1 LIGGEDGQGR
11 WLSQGAEERSIE
23 NALPGPGHD
32 RVIDPVGV
40 GPGIGKMV
48 FASGVGHY
56 DDPPPDLHD
65 HCFGDWRHAEF
76 NLGIELHNPA
86 GQQTR
91 SSSSDEVV
99 RSRCPACKTR
109 SSA

>member
-1 LIGGEDGQGR
+1 MRFQA
-11 WLSQGAEERSIE
+11 S
-23 NALPGPGHD
+23 
-32 RVIDPVGV
+32 VTTVMDPVGV
-40 GPGIGKMV
+40 GPGIGKMI
-48 FASGVGHY
+48 FASGAGHY
-56 DDPPPDLHD
+56 GDPPPDMHD

-91 SSSSDEVV
+91 SSSRDEVV
-99 RSRCPACKTR
+99 RSRCLACKTG